1 MDEWIDIFRFIG
13 RQVFEQIKG
22 VVGTSKARKK
32 LGIGEFGDNTV
43 FIDKLAE
50 DIVIDALC
58 NTKRSCSILTEE
70 KGWVKLGEKFP
81 LIIVDPID
89 GSLNAKRGIPY
100 YALSIGLADGP
111 SVGNLACG
119 YVMNLSN
126 GDEFWALK
134 GKGAF
139 FNGNRIKNYTK
150 EANVVAVEG
159 IKRQSD
165 GDEVLGIAR
174 SFYRVRQNGSTAL
187 DMCYTATG
195 GFDAFLHLDDARVID
210 YAAGK
215 VILEEAGGGLFEWL
229 EDKPFECE
237 ISTDKTRRFIGVGN
251 VKVLGIINERLK

>member
-1 MDEWIDIFRFIG
+1 MDEWIEIFRFIG
-13 RQVFEQIKG
+13 KQVLDQIRG
-22 VVGTSKARKK
+22 IVGTSKAKRR
-32 LGIGEFGDNTV
+32 LGKGEFGDNTV

-70 KGWVKLGEKFP
+70 KGWVRLGDRFP

-100 YALSIGLADGP
+100 YALSIGLAEGD
-111 SVGNLACG
+111 SVNDLVCG
-119 YVMNLSN
+119 YVVNLAN
-126 GDEFWALK
+126 GDEFWALR

-139 FNGNRIKNYTK
+139 FNGRRIKNTAS

-159 IKRQSD
+159 IKRESS
-165 GDEVLGIAR
+165 GDEILKIAR

-229 EDKPFECE
+229 EDKPFGCG
-237 ISTDKTRRFIGVGN
+237 ISTQKTRRFIGVGN
-251 VKVLGIINERLK
+251 RDVLKVVIERLG